1 MSITLKRGEFFGR
14 SIATGEWGGLALSE
28 TSYARGAFL
37 PRHSHEEAYL
47 TFVLDG
53 AYRERVQSET
63 RTCAARSLVVHAP
76 GEAHE
81 NDFTERR
88 ARCLN
93 LTLGTAFASRLGDAV
108 HVLARGGV
116 VADGNVAGIGHRV
129 AAELRRTDAAA
140 PLIVEG
146 LVLELFGLLSRRED
160 EPRRVPAWL
169 GEARAIVERDFQRK
183 LVLAELASE
192 VGVHPVSLAR
202 AFRRHFGMTVGDAV
216 RQLRIAYA
224 RERIAAGVALH
235 IVAAEAGF
243 ADQSHFT
250 RAFTRS
256 VGVAPAS
263 YRRTVQRVP
272 RR

>member
-1 MSITLKRGEFFGR
+1 MAITLKRGEFYGR
-14 SIATGEWGGLALSE
+14 AVAAGEWGGLALSE
-28 TSYARGAFL
+28 TSFARGAFL
-37 PRHSHEEAYL
+37 PRHAHEEAYL

-81 NDFTERR
+81 NDFAERR

-93 LTLGTAFASRLGDAV
+93 VSVSSAFVSRLGDASR
-108 HVLARGGV
+108 VLLRGDV
-116 VADGNVAGIGHRV
+116 IADAAVAGIGHRA
-129 AAELRRTDAAA
+129 AAELRRGDAAV

-146 LVLELFGLLSRRED
+146 LVLELFGLLARRD
-160 EPRRVPAWL
+160 DAPRRVPAWL
-169 GEARAIVERDFQRK
+169 AEARAIVEREFQRK
-183 LVLAELASE
+183 IVLAELAND

-202 AFRRHFGMTVGDAV
+202 AFRRQFGMTVGDAV

-235 IVAAEAGF
+235 VVAAEAGF

-250 RAFTRS
+250 RAFTRMT
-256 VGVAPAS
+256 GVAPAA
-263 YRRTVQRVP
+263 YRRTVHRIP
-272 RR
+272 RG